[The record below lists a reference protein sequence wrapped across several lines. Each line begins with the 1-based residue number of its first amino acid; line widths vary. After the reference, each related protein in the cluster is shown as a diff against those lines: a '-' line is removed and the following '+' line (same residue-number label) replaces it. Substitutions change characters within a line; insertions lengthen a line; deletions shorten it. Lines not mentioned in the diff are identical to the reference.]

1 MTRFGFV
8 ALVGRPNAGKSTLL
22 NRLLNQKISIVS
34 DKPQTTRNRIMGV
47 VNRGEAQFAMLDL
60 PGFHRPLY
68 EMNKVM
74 MQHVYDGIDGC
85 DVVLYMVD
93 GSEEL
98 GSGEQYL
105 TDQLQSRAEHTV
117 VALNKLDS
125 VRKSR
130 LLPLIAHF
138 HEMGFEDIIPI
149 SALTGEGVDELME
162 VVASRLPE
170 GQFQFDDE
178 TYTNITERFMVSE
191 IVREKLLIETRDEIP
206 YTTFVEI
213 RRMETTEQTV
223 EILCDIVVE
232 KQSQKPIIIGRRGS
246 RIGLIRKNA
255 RRELETYFE
264 KPVTLELF
272 VRVEQN
278 WRRKKR
284 FLGQLNTF

>member
-22 NRLLNQKISIVS
+22 NRLLDQKVSIVS
-34 DKPQTTRNRIMGV
+34 DKPQTTRNRILGV
-47 VNRGEAQFAMLDL
+47 VNREDAQLAMLDL

-93 GSEEL
+93 ASEEL
-98 GSGEQYL
+98 GSGQQYL
-105 TDQLQSRAEHTV
+105 SDQLESRAAHTV
-117 VALNKLDS
+117 VALNKVDA
-125 VRKSR
+125 VKKSR

-138 HEMGFEDIIPI
+138 HELGFPEIIPV
-149 SALTGEGVDELME
+149 SALTGEGVDELM
-162 VVASRLPE
+162 ALIAARLPE
-170 GQFQFDDE
+170 GVFQFDED
-178 TYTNITERFMVSE
+178 TYTNISERFMISE
-191 IVREKLLIETRDEIP
+191 TVREKLLQETRDEIP
-206 YTTFVEI
+206 YTSFVEI
-213 RRMETTEQTV
+213 RRMESSDDGV

-232 KQSQKPIIIGRRGS
+232 KQSQKPIVIGRRGS
-246 RIGLIRKNA
+246 RIGVIRKNA
-255 RRELETYFE
+255 RKELEAYFE
-264 KPVTLELF
+264 RPVHLELF

-284 FLGQLNTF
+284 FLGQLNAF